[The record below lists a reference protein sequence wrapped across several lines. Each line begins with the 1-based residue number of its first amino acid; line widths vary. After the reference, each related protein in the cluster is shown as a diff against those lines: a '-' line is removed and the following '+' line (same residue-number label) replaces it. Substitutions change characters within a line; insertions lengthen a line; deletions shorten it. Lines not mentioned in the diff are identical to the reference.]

1 MALQALTHID
11 PSRFFQLPNSDAA
24 HVQRLDAQIGAIEVS
39 NDFSGRLSVTTAEGD
54 RITLTADLETDFRAV
69 NFSAQAVTGNT
80 SASVAA
86 NYQEFAFRNEF
97 NVAVEGDLNEQEWR
111 DLETIFQKTANI
123 FRNVLKGQDEVSL
136 ARLRT

>member
-11 PSRFFQLPNSDAA
+11 PSRFFHLPKSDGAYL
-24 HVQRLDAQIGAIEVS
+24 QRLDAQIWAIDVS

-54 RITLTADLETDFRAV
+54 RITLTADLETDLRAV

-80 SASVAA
+80 SAGVAA
-86 NYQEFAFRNEF
+86 TYQEFAFRNEF

-136 ARLRT
+136 ARFRT